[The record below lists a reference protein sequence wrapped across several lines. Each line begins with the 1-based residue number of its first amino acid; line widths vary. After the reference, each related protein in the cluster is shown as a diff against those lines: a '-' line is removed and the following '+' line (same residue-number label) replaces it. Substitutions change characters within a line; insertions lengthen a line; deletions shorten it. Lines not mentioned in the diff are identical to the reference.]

1 MGFGVDCTLKIITI
15 YFKGFGFTMN
25 GYVDFHSMLLPG
37 FKGGS
42 LNKDIIIKNIN
53 SLNMAKIKTVV
64 TTSVFNPDEDTIDEF
79 LSLREKSYELLKEQ
93 TIGISLPK
101 IILSAEVCFSEKLL
115 KTPNMDK
122 LCIGDTNYMMISF
135 NPKEYS
141 RKLLDLLE
149 KFIIAHNVHPIL
161 AHLES
166 YLPYINTEDLKNF
179 TDMGILT
186 EISCSYIV
194 DRTTRKTALELINS
208 NIVQIIGSNN
218 NDTNT
223 DNRTIGTIAM
233 DILNKDINTN
243 VLDIIKPSPQYSDA
257 VRIMRYNL
265 PFGKYKHIKNNAGM
279 IISNASLNDVL
290 TR

>member
-1 MGFGVDCTLKIITI
+1 
-15 YFKGFGFTMN
+15 MN

-42 LNKDIIIKNIN
+42 LEKNIIIQNIN
-53 SLNMAKIKTVV
+53 ALNMAKIKTVV
-64 TTSVFNPDEDTIDEF
+64 TTSIFNPDEDTIEDF
-79 LSLREKSYELLKEQ
+79 LNLREKAYNLLIENTK
-93 TIGISLPK
+93 GITLPK
-101 IILSAEVCFSEKLL
+101 IILGAEVCFSEKLL
-115 KTPNMDK
+115 KAHDMSK
-122 LCIGDTNYMMISF
+122 LCIGDTNYMMVSF
-135 NPKEYS
+135 NPEEYS
-141 RKLLDLLE
+141 PKILELLE

-166 YLPYINTEDLKNF
+166 YLPYISTEELKKF

-186 EISCSYIV
+186 EISCGYIV
-194 DRTTRKTALELINS
+194 NRATRKVALELINS

-218 NDTNT
+218 NETSNT
-223 DNRTIGTIAM
+223 NRTIGDIAI
-233 DILNKDINTN
+233 DILNKDISTN
-243 VLDIIKPSPQYSDA
+243 VSDIIKPSPQYSDA

-290 TR
+290 ARC

>member
-1 MGFGVDCTLKIITI
+1 
-15 YFKGFGFTMN
+15 MN

-42 LNKDIIIKNIN
+42 MDDKVIAQNVNA
-53 SLNMAKIKTVV
+53 LNMAKIKTVV
-64 TTSVFNPDEDTIDEF
+64 TTSIFNYEEDSVDEF
-79 LSLREKSYELLKEQ
+79 LKLRQESYELLKEK
-93 TIGISLPK
+93 TKGLSLPK

-115 KTPNMDK
+115 KMHDMNK

-135 NPKEYS
+135 NPKDYS
-141 RKLLDLLE
+141 PKLLELLE
-149 KFIIAHNVHPIL
+149 KFIIAHNVHPIV

-166 YLPYINTEDLKNF
+166 YLPTLTIDNLKELTN
-179 TDMGILT
+179 MGILT

-194 DRTTRKTALELINS
+194 NRATRKTALELINS

-218 NDTNT
+218 NDVPSG
-223 DNRTIGTIAM
+223 NRSISNIAI

-243 VLDIIKPSPQYSDA
+243 LSDIAKQSPQYSDA

-290 TR
+290 GTT